1 MPRCIAIANQKGG
14 VGKTTTA
21 VNLGHALILRGRR
34 VLLVD
39 ADPQECLT
47 AALGVAS
54 PEPGQSLAEVL
65 LGQLADL
72 ESVMVRVFAPSTS
85 ASLVPAGVDLAE
97 AEARLVSDPGA
108 VLALREAIKQPAI
121 TQHFDFVLI
130 DCPPSLGLL
139 TTAALTAADDLLIPA
154 QTEYLAL
161 RRVGAILRTVEK
173 VRSRLNPGLRI
184 LGVLPTMYDGRTL
197 HAREVLEELRKAPA
211 LDGVRVFKP
220 VPRSVRFADASTGGM
235 SIFERTGLAD
245 EQQWTGTKNFMEL
258 ANILIKGKGRADA
271 KTTDHPRTA

>member
-1 MPRCIAIANQKGG
+1 M
-14 VGKTTTA
+14 
-21 VNLGHALILRGRR
+21 
-34 VLLVD
+34 LLVD

-72 ESVMVRVFAPSTS
+72 ESVMVRVFVPSTS

-108 VLALREAIKQPAI
+108 VLALREAIKQLAV

-235 SIFERTGLAD
+235 SIFERTGAGRRAVVGGYEKLHGARKHPH
-245 EQQWTGTKNFMEL
+245 Q
-258 ANILIKGKGRADA
+258 GKGLMPNDR
-271 KTTDHPRTA
+271 PSENGLRTAETSCSMSCGGASVRRNPARLGPSAPR

>member
-72 ESVMVRVFAPSTS
+72 ESVMVRVFVPSTS

-108 VLALREAIKQPAI
+108 VLALREAIKQPAV

-130 DCPPSLGLL
+130 DCPPSLGC
-139 TTAALTAADDLLIPA
+139 
-154 QTEYLAL
+154 
-161 RRVGAILRTVEK
+161 
-173 VRSRLNPGLRI
+173 
-184 LGVLPTMYDGRTL
+184 
-197 HAREVLEELRKAPA
+197 
-211 LDGVRVFKP
+211 
-220 VPRSVRFADASTGGM
+220 
-235 SIFERTGLAD
+235 
-245 EQQWTGTKNFMEL
+245 
-258 ANILIKGKGRADA
+258 
-271 KTTDHPRTA
+271 

>member
-108 VLALREAIKQPAI
+108 VLALREAIKQPAV

-161 RRVGAILRTVEK
+161 RRVGAILRAVEK

-184 LGVLPTMYDGRTL
+184 LGGAPRGRGSWSSF
-197 HAREVLEELRKAPA
+197 PA
-211 LDGVRVFKP
+211 LDQVIR
-220 VPRSVRFADASTGGM
+220 RWR
-235 SIFERTGLAD
+235 
-245 EQQWTGTKNFMEL
+245 
-258 ANILIKGKGRADA
+258 
-271 KTTDHPRTA
+271 